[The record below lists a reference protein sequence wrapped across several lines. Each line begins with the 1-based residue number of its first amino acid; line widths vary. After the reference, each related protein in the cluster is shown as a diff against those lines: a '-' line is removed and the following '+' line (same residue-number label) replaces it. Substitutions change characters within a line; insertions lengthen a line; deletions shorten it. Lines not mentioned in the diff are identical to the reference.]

1 MTHGHETRAGD
12 AGGAAASTMDVRRI
26 MELLPHRPPFLLVD
40 RIVEWEAG
48 KRCVGIKNVSI
59 GEPFFAGHFPGHPVM
74 PGVLIVEA
82 LAQVGA
88 VLLFQ
93 SLSDADR
100 ARKLVYFTGCDNARF
115 RAPVVPGDVLRLE
128 ITVVK
133 LRGAVSRVRGEAFVG
148 DKLAAEADIT
158 SMMIDAPGRAAAG
171 R

>member
-1 MTHGHETRAGD
+1 MSEKSGADD
-12 AGGAAASTMDVRRI
+12 AGTSMDVNRI

-40 RIVEWEAG
+40 RILEWEAG
-48 KRCVGIKNVSI
+48 KRCVGVKNVSM
-59 GEPFFAGHFPGHPVM
+59 GEPFFGGHFPGHPVM

-100 ARKLVYFTGCDNARF
+100 PRKLVYFTGCDNARF

-133 LRGAVSRVRGEAFVG
+133 LRGPVSRVRGEAFVA
-148 DKLAAEADIT
+148 DKLVAEADIT
-158 SMMIDAPGRAAAG
+158 SMMIDAPARQGAA